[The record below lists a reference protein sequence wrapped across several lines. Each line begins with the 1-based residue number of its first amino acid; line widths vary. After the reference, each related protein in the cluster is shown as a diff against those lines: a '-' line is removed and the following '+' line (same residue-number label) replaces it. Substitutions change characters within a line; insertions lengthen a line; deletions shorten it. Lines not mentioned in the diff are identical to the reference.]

1 MSKTNESLMQR
12 RVAAV
17 PRGVGQI
24 HPIFADHA
32 KNSSVVDVEGRA
44 TGAEQGQSSDSDA
57 RYVLLVEPAATRAE
71 PLMTALLLE
80 CNEATEPLWWHCG
93 LDHLMLIDLLERRH
107 GALQAR
113 EVQEAERAAA

>member
-32 KNSSVVDVEGRA
+32 KNSSVVDVEGREFIDA
-44 TGAEQGQSSDSDA
+44 PLSHKGAYLFFRRELF
-57 RYVLLVEPAATRAE
+57 LLFFLLFLAAGS
-71 PLMTALLLE
+71 ALPFL
-80 CNEATEPLWWHCG
+80 
-93 LDHLMLIDLLERRH
+93 R
-107 GALQAR
+107 
-113 EVQEAERAAA
+113 